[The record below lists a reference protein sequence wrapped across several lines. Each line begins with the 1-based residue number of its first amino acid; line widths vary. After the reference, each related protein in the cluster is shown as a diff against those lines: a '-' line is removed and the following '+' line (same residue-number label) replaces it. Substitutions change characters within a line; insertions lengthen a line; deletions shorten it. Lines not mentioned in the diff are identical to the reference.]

1 MKHET
6 NAVIRLREA
15 VEWRIKKMDHYY
27 NLSSKER
34 VSDPEVSDMHARLGD
49 EMLGQIEAIRE
60 VSLIFGYR
68 FDIIDAY
75 PDKGSKMSEVRR
87 LR

>member
-1 MKHET
+1 MKREL
-6 NAVIRLREA
+6 NVVARLREV

-60 VSLIFGYR
+60 VSLIFGYK
-68 FDIIDAY
+68 FSVIDAS
-75 PDKGSKMSEVRR
+75 PDEGSKMSEVRR
-87 LR
+87 VK

>member
-6 NAVIRLREA
+6 NVVIKLREA

-27 NLSSKER
+27 KLSSKER
-34 VSDPEVSDMHARLGD
+34 VSDPKVSDMHARLGD
-49 EMLGQIEAIRE
+49 EMLGQIETIRE

-68 FDIIDAY
+68 FSVIDAS

-87 LR
+87 LK

>member
-6 NAVIRLREA
+6 NIAIRLREA
-15 VEWRIKKMDHYY
+15 VEWRVKKMDHYY
-27 NLSSKER
+27 NLSSKEK

-68 FDIIDAY
+68 FDIIDVS
-75 PDKGSKMSEVRR
+75 PDIGSKMSEVRR